1 VTPLRDFFLL
11 PANYAACRAPLVQR
25 FGELLRK
32 AWNTRNFTGQ
42 VGVGIRVGAAPPGK
56 HLPPGR
62 RRAAAQGLGTRAR
75 AWGLTTRLALHR
87 CCRMGSRVQQH
98 RRWRQWTVTVKAC
111 LHGRTRPAMLGSHS
125 GGGCMGVLLLRRASV
140 VTPAGAPLLQ
150 RPLQAHA

>member
-32 AWNTRNFTGQ
+32 AWNTRNFKGQ

-62 RRAAAQGLGTRAR
+62 RRAAAQGLGTRTR
-75 AWGLTTRLALHR
+75 AWELTTRLAVHCLPHGVKGAAASSLAAMD
-87 CCRMGSRVQQH
+87 CHSR
-98 RRWRQWTVTVKAC
+98 
-111 LHGRTRPAMLGSHS
+111 S
-125 GGGCMGVLLLRRASV
+125 VL
-140 VTPAGAPLLQ
+140 AGA
-150 RPLQAHA
+150 H